1 MDKTEIVT
9 FLLVLLSGEQII
21 AAKTKDVQKCF
32 DYLDYG
38 SGIGCFVCSSIGIKC
53 FVATFYV

>member
-21 AAKTKDVQKCF
+21 AKTKQTCAKMF
-32 DYLDYG
+32 
-38 SGIGCFVCSSIGIKC
+38 
-53 FVATFYV
+53 